1 MHPVAEP
8 RPQPVMAGLTTEQAN
23 AAAQYGPVLVL
34 AGAGTDKTKTLTQLR
49 RFDMPF

>member
-1 MHPVAEP
+1 
-8 RPQPVMAGLTTEQAN
+8 MAGLTTEQAN